1 MFKKLFVAALWFVSV
16 SMVYSLVAYVV
27 GGLPSGGGP
36 VLGVLVAAFIVMD
49 PSGILFDRQASDPA
63 ADTRTG
69 APQTN

>member
-27 GGLPSGGGP
+27 GGLPSGGGL
-36 VLGVLVAAFIVMD
+36 VLGVLVAAFIIMD
-49 PSGILFDRQASDPA
+49 PSGILFDRKAPAPA